1 VVFLV
6 AMSPWILFS
15 LAKGYSVSTTTPS
28 ADDGKFAG
36 SIPQIYE
43 RYLVPLIFEPYARE
57 ISRQVEDFRPAK
69 VLELAAGTGALTR
82 ELVKRLP
89 SEVSIIA
96 TDLNQPM
103 LDQAM
108 TVGTLRPVEWRQ
120 TDATALPFPDHSFD
134 IVVCQFGVMFFRNKI
149 KAFAEA
155 KRVLRPGGHL
165 IFSTWDH
172 IEKNDMIWTVSRA
185 LDVLFADSPPRFMDR
200 GPHGYADKDM
210 IASDLDRAG
219 LPDKSIHISAYSSQA
234 ATPRQPAIGYCHGSP
249 LRLEIEAQGPTALT
263 EATEVAA
270 AALEE
275 RFGPGPIAGRV
286 HAYVVVASA

>member
-1 VVFLV
+1 
-6 AMSPWILFS
+6 M
-15 LAKGYSVSTTTPS
+15 
-28 ADDGKFAG
+28 
-36 SIPQIYE
+36 
-43 RYLVPLIFEPYARE
+43 IFEPYAWE

-89 SEVSIIA
+89 PEVSIIA

-108 TVGTLRPVEWRQ
+108 TVGTLRPVKWCQ
-120 TDATALPFPDHSFD
+120 TDAMALPFPDHSFD
-134 IVVCQFGVMFFRNKI
+134 IVVCQFGVMFFPDKI

-155 KRVLRPGGHL
+155 RRVLRPGGHL

-185 LDVLFADSPPRFMDR
+185 LDVLFSDNPPRFMHR
-200 GPHGYADKDM
+200 GPHGYADKDL

-219 LPDKSIHISAYSSQA
+219 LPDKSISA
-234 ATPRQPAIGYCHGSP
+234 
-249 LRLEIEAQGPTALT
+249 PTAVTRQRHASRQSVIAMVRPFVLKS
-263 EATEVAA
+263 
-270 AALEE
+270 
-275 RFGPGPIAGRV
+275 GPKGQRRLPRRRKLPPQLSTSSLVPARLPDEFKLM
-286 HAYVVVASA
+286 